1 MERKNMR
8 SRFSTRLMLIIAV
21 LFGTAPVNGQTL
33 GELDHAARKITRLE
47 DGKVE
52 VAGTVYDTRLDYYQ
66 SEHFQR
72 FGQRCGTRHTNNSAP
87 RGGAQGDCDAFG
99 TSILPAY
106 QPSMGRVGIP
116 VVVHVIQSTS
126 GEGNIPIS
134 EIEAQIEILNDAFLA
149 RSGTHAAGSANA
161 EIEFYLADTDPGGN
175 PTTGVTRT
183 INDDWFIEDGPYW
196 ETLAWNTSNYM
207 NIYTLDLDPQGLLG
221 YVEALPAEAPIV
233 GQTADRVVVHF
244 GSFGGMGSDGPPYD
258 LGRTLIHEVGHYLG
272 LYHVW
277 GTNFSCSTEAS
288 PACYSSGDFICDTE
302 SQDFERY
309 GCEQTSSCGSEDPI
323 FNYMNYSDDICLL
336 EFTSEQVN
344 RMRCTLANY
353 RSSLA
358 TTVPTALELEVTPAS
373 QVSHSGLAGGPFT
386 TPFSAWT
393 VRKIGAGVVDY
404 NVTIRNNFGLL
415 LNGGTNDIAGSFANQ
430 PNQLRTFQITHSDEM
445 EDLPAGN
452 YTAQVVFQNLTTG
465 TETVRLHQLEV
476 GSFSADYTGSPTAIP
491 DGPLS
496 PQVPNPGLTSQFIVD
511 QEGIIEDLNI
521 NIELLHSWI
530 GDLTVTLTHV
540 NTGSS
545 AILLNRI
552 GGVNCDANNVNIT
565 LDDDGAGGQ
574 VQGQCQN
581 NLSSPPAYQPA
592 NPLAPFNGEA
602 IAGVWRLTIVDGE
615 PFDTG
620 TLITWGLRAR
630 ITADVEGGPGPVDN
644 DPPPTPQLDS
654 DGDGVPDSLDNCID
668 RANDDQADINV
679 NGIGDACETTV
690 GLGPCPETLVVQASD
705 TSGANVNFDL
715 PVAAG
720 GFGDITVMATPA
732 PGTRFPVGTRTVE
745 VLAFNNNGSSDS
757 CNFEVTVTAP
767 AAPQTP
773 PPMMGGFCGLGIVEM
788 ALLPMAALLTTRHV
802 RRRR

>member
-1 MERKNMR
+1 MMR
-8 SRFSTRLMLIIAV
+8 AGISALFLLVIAS
-21 LFGTAPVNGQTL
+21 LCPMAL
-33 GELDHAARKITRLE
+33 AHGETHGDLDHNTRKITRME
-47 DGKVE
+47 NGKVE

-66 SEHFQR
+66 SEHFHR
-72 FGQRCGTRHTNNSAP
+72 FGQRCGTRHTNNSMP

-99 TSILPAY
+99 TSILPTY

-116 VVVHVIQSTS
+116 VVVHVIQATN
-126 GEGNIPIS
+126 GEGNVPIS

-149 RSGTHAAGSANA
+149 RSGSHAAVSANA

-175 PTTGVTRT
+175 PTNGITRT
-183 INDDWFIEDGPYW
+183 IDDDWFVENGPYW
-196 ETLAWNTSNYM
+196 ETLAWNPSRYM

-277 GTNFSCSTEAS
+277 GTDFSCSNEVS
-288 PACYSSGDFICDTE
+288 PGCYSTGDFLCDTE
-302 SQDFERY
+302 PQDFERY
-309 GCEQTSSCGSEDPI
+309 GCDQTSSCGSEDPI

-336 EFTSEQVN
+336 EFTPEQVN

-358 TTVPTALELEVTPAS
+358 TAAPGALELEVTPATP
-373 QVSHSGLAGGPFT
+373 VSHSGLAGGPFT
-386 TPFSAWT
+386 TPLSAWT
-393 VRKIGAGVVDY
+393 VRKVGTGVVDY
-404 NVTIRNNFGLL
+404 NVTIRDNFGLL
-415 LNGGTNDIAGSFANQ
+415 LNSGTNDIAGSFANS
-430 PNQLRTFQITHSDEM
+430 PNQLRTFQITHAADLV
-445 EDLPAGN
+445 DLPAGN
-452 YTAQVVFQNLTTG
+452 YSAQVVFQNLTTG
-465 TETVRLHQLEV
+465 TEVVRLHQLEV

-491 DGPLS
+491 DGPLT
-496 PQVPNPGLTSQFIVD
+496 PQVPNPGLTSQFIVN

-574 VQGQCQN
+574 IQTQCQD
-581 NLSSPPAYQPA
+581 NLASPPAYQPS

-630 ITADVEGGPGPVDN
+630 ITADVDDGPGPVD
-644 DPPPTPQLDS
+644 DGPPATPQLDS
-654 DGDGVPDSLDNCID
+654 DGDGLADAFDNCID

-690 GLGPCPETLVVQASD
+690 GLGPCPETIMVQASD
-705 TSGANVNFDL
+705 GTGAIVNFDL

-720 GFGDITVMATPA
+720 GFGDITVMATPP
-732 PGTRFPVGTRTVE
+732 PGTRFAVGTRTVE

-767 AAPQTP
+767 AGP
-773 PPMMGGFCGLGIVEM
+773 PPPSPMMGGICGVGMIEM
-788 ALLPMAALLTTRHV
+788 ALLPMAALLATRRV
-802 RRRR
+802 RRRS